1 MLLPFTPRRAH
12 VRLATVASALVV
24 LGALACNALPM
35 SSPPGAPESTTT
47 NLKAAPPPAPAAQP
61 AAAGGATVG
70 APAPGVASD
79 AAGPAPAQQR
89 SAVAA
94 NSPAPNNSLPD
105 TSAQILDRMV
115 LRTAQLTVQITET
128 GMESALAQA
137 RQIATRGGGFVS

>member
-1 MLLPFTPRRAH
+1 MLLPFTLRRAH

-24 LGALACNALPM
+24 LGAVACNALPM

-47 NLKAAPPPAPAAQP
+47 NLKAAPPPAA
-61 AAAGGATVG
+61 AAAGGATIG

-79 AAGPAPAQQR
+79 AASAAAPAQQR

-94 NSPAPNNSLPD
+94 NSAAPNNSLPD

-115 LRTAQLTVQITET
+115 LRTAQLTVQVTD
-128 GMESALAQA
+128 
-137 RQIATRGGGFVS
+137 